1 MENQIKISI
10 NRIKNSLVFL
20 SENALSTK
28 IMLSMLDNYNNDS
41 EIQVLKEIIDFC
53 TLELEKLK

>member
-1 MENQIKISI
+1 MENQIKISM

-41 EIQVLKEIIDFC
+41 EIQVLNEIIDFC